1 MTDRMRGSLGAG
13 ATQRLEARLERWFET
28 EVHRAERDLRAGN
41 VLPIDRRIRSRWF
54 APARGMLAAAMS
66 LILVGATLSVGVALT
81 GWLGPVGSGTPGGPA
96 TSTAP
101 SRAGATPTTNILDLN
116 NRYPDGIPSTF
127 GGEHVY
133 RPSDLLGQ
141 VPAGPFLL
149 GGWTEGDLLTCLRQ
163 AIGSSSPPCPAF
175 EGLADTRGGPSLVAL
190 SFGETRISGFPA
202 VVLRVAALP
211 ATSCVSI
218 PGGGC
223 SWIQLDVQDVL
234 LGGDPGPGPRLT
246 P

>member
-1 MTDRMRGSLGAG
+1 MTDRMSGG

-41 VLPIDRRIRSRWF
+41 VSPTDRRIRSRRF
-54 APARGMLAAAMS
+54 ASARGMLVAAAS
-66 LILVGATLSVGVALT
+66 LILVGATLSVGVALV
-81 GWLGPVGSGTPGGPA
+81 GWLGPIGSETPGGA
-96 TSTAP
+96 TVSTSPSHASAP
-101 SRAGATPTTNILDLN
+101 TPTTNILDLTI
-116 NRYPDGIPSTF
+116 RYPDGIPSTF

-141 VPAGPFLL
+141 LPRGPFLL

-163 AIGSSSPPCPAF
+163 AIGPSSPPCPAF
-175 EGLADTRGGPSLVAL
+175 EGLAETRGGPSLIAL

-234 LGGDPGPGPRLT
+234 WFGDPGAGPRLT